1 MLWLGFQTELVNIDT
16 PGNGT
21 CDWDNKHLNMIMEI
35 YSRRRDTY
43 VAIETMQECV
53 GVKHGTEN
61 IWEKGLRAE
70 LTQQLLRL
78 DDTLIKTQ

>member
-35 YSRRRDTY
+35 YSRRDTY

-53 GVKHGTEN
+53 GVKHGTEKHLG
-61 IWEKGLRAE
+61 ERAE
-70 LTQQLLRL
+70 S
-78 DDTLIKTQ
+78 